1 MKVTDL
7 INEQNAPGRADRVS
21 QLNAQLKNQQE
32 SLKIK
37 QGEIATLQQSIRTTQ
52 EQIRLATQDARNQTA
67 MTQQPSPAIM
77 QNNQNTTAPQ
87 APSAMTA

>member
-37 QGEIATLQQSIRTTQ
+37 QGEITALQQSIRTTH

-67 MTQQPSPAIM
+67 MMQQPSSSTM
-77 QNNQNTTAPQ
+77 QNNQTTTAPQ
-87 APSAMTA
+87 SATMTA

>member
-7 INEQNAPGRADRVS
+7 INEQNTPGRADRVS

-37 QGEIATLQQSIRTTQ
+37 RDEITALQQAIRSTQ
-52 EQIRLATQDARNQTA
+52 DQIRLATQDARNQTA
-67 MTQQPSPAIM
+67 MMQQPSSSTM
-77 QNNQNTTAPQ
+77 QNNQTTTAPQ
-87 APSAMTA
+87 SATMTA